1 MTEISVT
8 LEEVRR
14 AEENR
19 HELTYYQERGR
30 HIQDK
35 YRDYCAHILI
45 KVDELYIEDKDPLPF
60 ICVKGSSDLEHLV
73 EGVSEWPVV
82 DVRVFRALLEYCSS
96 YGHQNTSRMIR
107 FDDRIVL
114 QMERRDLNGVCA
126 VLGNCRSLYLMR

>member
-30 HIQDK
+30 LIQDK

-60 ICVKGSSDLEHLV
+60 ICVKGSSGMGNHSLHLL
-73 EGVSEWPVV
+73 W
-82 DVRVFRALLEYCSS
+82 RA
-96 YGHQNTSRMIR
+96 G
-107 FDDRIVL
+107 DRIFKA
-114 QMERRDLNGVCA
+114 CHY
-126 VLGNCRSLYLMR
+126 S